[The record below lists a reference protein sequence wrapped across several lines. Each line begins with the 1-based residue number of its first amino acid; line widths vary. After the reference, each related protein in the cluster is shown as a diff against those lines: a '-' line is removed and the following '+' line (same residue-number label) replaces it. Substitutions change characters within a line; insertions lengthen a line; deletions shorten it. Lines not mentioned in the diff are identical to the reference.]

1 MGAGKIP
8 VSGNGSVER
17 DGDRSL
23 GFTLPA
29 RNVRGRVVRLDA
41 ALDTI
46 LAAHAYPEP
55 IGKLLAEALVLTAV
69 LGSLLRGEEGGQLTL
84 QARGEGGPCSLLV
97 ADYREGEL
105 RGYAA
110 LDLDRRFPAA
120 DHETLA
126 GFFGKGHLAITLDQT
141 ASAERYQGIV
151 ELGDTTL
158 EAAASNYFAQSE
170 QLPTLIRLAAARD
183 AQGHWSAGGLLVQQ
197 LSRQELGGERLHA
210 ERADEQRAADQQH
223 VAALAGTLSDTELTD
238 TRLSLETL
246 LWRLFHEEEVHIF
259 PPELLSRGCRC
270 SVEHITRVLGQFSDE
285 ERGKMRREDGLVAV
299 DCEFCARQFLL
310 DV

>member
-1 MGAGKIP
+1 MNT
-8 VSGNGSVER
+8 NGSSPH

-29 RNVRGRVVRLDA
+29 RNVRGRAVRLDA
-41 ALDTI
+41 SVDTI

-55 IGKLLAEALVLTAV
+55 VAKLLAEALVLTAM
-69 LGSLLRGEEGGQLTL
+69 LGSLLRGEGGQLTL

-110 LDLDRRFPAA
+110 LDPDRRLNAA
-120 DHETLA
+120 DSETLA
-126 GFFGKGHLAITLDQT
+126 GFFGKGYLAITLDQT

-158 EAAASNYFAQSE
+158 EAAAGNYFAQSE
-170 QLPTLIRLAAARD
+170 QLPTIIRLAAARNAD
-183 AQGHWSAGGLLVQQ
+183 GRWSAGGLLTQQ
-197 LSRQELGGERLHA
+197 LSRQEEGGARLHVEA
-210 ERADEQRAADQQH
+210 TEQRAADHQH
-223 VAALAGTLSDTELTD
+223 VAALVGTLSDAELTD
-238 TRLSLETL
+238 VDLSLETL

-270 SVEHITRVLGQFSDE
+270 SVEHITRVVKQFSGE
-285 ERGKMRREDGLVAV
+285 ELEEMRNADGRLAV
-299 DCEFCARQFLL
+299 DCEFCARQFLV

>member
-1 MGAGKIP
+1 M
-8 VSGNGSVER
+8 STNDSSRR

-29 RNVRGRVVRLDA
+29 RNVRGRAVRLDA
-41 ALDTI
+41 SVDAI

-55 IGKLLAEALVLTAV
+55 IAKLLAEALVLTAM
-69 LGSLLRGEEGGQLTL
+69 LGALLRDEGGQLTL

-120 DHETLA
+120 DSETLA
-126 GFFGKGHLAITLDQT
+126 GFFGKGYLAITLDQT

-158 EAAASNYFAQSE
+158 EAAAGNYFAQSE
-170 QLPTLIRLAAARD
+170 QLPTIIRLAAVRKAD
-183 AQGHWSAGGLLVQQ
+183 GHWTAGGLLVQQ
-197 LSRQELGGERLHA
+197 LSRKELGAARLHVEA
-210 ERADEQRAADQQH
+210 SEQHAADQQH
-223 VAALAGTLSDTELTD
+223 VAALVGTLSDTELTD
-238 TRLSLETL
+238 VELPLENL
-246 LWRLFHEEEVHIF
+246 LWRLFHEEEVHAF

-270 SVEHITRVLGQFSDE
+270 SVEHITRVLKQFSEE
-285 ERGKMRREDGLVAV
+285 ERVEMRNGDGLVAV